1 MKEGHPARD
10 NERMFLT
17 MDRKTRAIIKTINA
31 ILQKCKKDKHMSYYN
46 IGVDKENYTEI
57 VTDSFRVFETKAM
70 TDEATP
76 DAERTS
82 ADTFIINSLK
92 RAEENATNRQLITA
106 YSVINEYYKEIKKD
120 KIKDPVINFDN
131 KFTLDLKLFTELL
144 QSIETQTIYYKDMKT
159 AVYFEDDTSKAAIMP
174 KVKIEVD
181 TKTRTRKYKL
191 ASSDEYIFIDNEG
204 HAHIIDTRHS
214 IKEMQIETA

>member
-1 MKEGHPARD
+1 MTKA
-10 NERMFLT
+10 
-17 MDRKTRAIIKTINA
+17 KAKAIIKTINA
-31 ILQKCKKDKHMSYYN
+31 ILKKCKKDKHMSYYN
-46 IGVDKENYTEI
+46 IGVDNENYTEI
-57 VTDSFRVFETKAM
+57 VTDSFRVFETKAT

-76 DAERTS
+76 DAERIE
-82 ADTFIINSLK
+82 ADSFIINSLK

-144 QSIETQTIYYKDMKT
+144 QSIETQVIYYKDMKT
-159 AVYFEDDTSKAAIMP
+159 AVYFEDETSKAAIMP
-174 KVKIEVD
+174 KVKIVVD
-181 TKTRTRKYKL
+181 EKTKARKYEL
-191 ASSDEYIFIDNEG
+191 ATSDEYIFIDNEG

>member
-1 MKEGHPARD
+1 
-10 NERMFLT
+10 
-17 MDRKTRAIIKTINA
+17 MDRKTRTIIKTINA

-57 VTDSFRVFETKAM
+57 VTDSFRVFETKAT

-76 DAERTS
+76 DAERTN

-92 RAEENATNRQLITA
+92 RAEENATNRQLITS

-159 AVYFEDDTSKAAIMP
+159 AVYFEDETSKAAIMP
-174 KVKIEVD
+174 RVKIEVD
-181 TKTRTRKYKL
+181 AKTRTRKYIL
-191 ASSDEYIFIDNEG
+191 ASSDEYIYIDNEG
-204 HAHIIDTRHS
+204 HASIIDTRHS